1 MRANFQPENLKERD
15 HLGDLDADEKL
26 TLKYPTFQKI
36 GYEGSV
42 TEYRYLSQFSLISSN
57 NRQDADHTKYTI

>member
-26 TLKYPTFQKI
+26 ILKYPTFQKI
-36 GYEGSV
+36 GCEGSV
-42 TEYRYLSQFSLISSN
+42 TEYRYLSQFSLISSS